1 MTSASFALK
10 DLRQDQIFNIPNFEI
25 RSLNI
30 QKKSNN
36 PNEPE
41 TVSVRIARNLDTQTW
56 MFESP

>member
-30 QKKSNN
+30 QKNQIIQMN
-36 PNEPE
+36 PKL
-41 TVSVRIARNLDTQTW
+41 SR
-56 MFESP
+56 FELPAI